1 MTTDRDEILALYEGQ
16 ARDEVEDLL
25 SKVGVIQ
32 QSHLHLQQVRDEAI
46 RYDISP
52 RASATITPS
61 GRTRITGRRRGMDRS
76 SLPQASYGAATRTA
90 ATTSTT
96 SRA

>member
-32 QSHLHLQQVRDEAI
+32 QSTYTYNQ
-46 RYDISP
+46 Y
-52 RASATITPS
+52 AT
-61 GRTRITGRRRGMDRS
+61 TGFDTALRRGHRRR
-76 SLPQASYGAATRTA
+76 
-90 ATTSTT
+90 
-96 SRA
+96 